1 VAKVFAL
8 FAVLSVAGCSWSHD
22 FTFEDIG
29 KIRLGET
36 SLEEARRIL
45 KSGEREPGTF
55 ISSERVCIPSE
66 PLVWV
71 SWPILFAVRDCSY
84 RLDLCADRNGILY
97 FATLE
102 IVGSGGGAFLLFGF
116 GSGLSLSEH
125 DLEALRW
132 LQNGGVDVRIGFSGS
147 LGEKTRSLDEYLGT
161 DD

>member
-1 VAKVFAL
+1 MAKVFAFL
-8 FAVLSVAGCSWSHD
+8 AVLSVTGCSWSHD

-55 ISSERVCIPSE
+55 ISSERACIPSE
-66 PLVWV
+66 PWVWV
-71 SWPILFAVRDCSY
+71 SWPIFFAVRDSFY
-84 RLDLCADRNGILY
+84 HLDLCADQNGILH

-116 GSGLSLSEH
+116 GSGPSVSVH
-125 DLEALRW
+125 DLEELRR
-132 LQNGGVDVRIGFSGS
+132 LQNGGVNVRIGLSGS
-147 LGEKTRSLDEYLGT
+147 LGGKTMSLDEYFGT

>member
-1 VAKVFAL
+1 MAKVLAL
-8 FAVLSVAGCSWSHD
+8 LAAVSVAGCSWSHD

-45 KSGEREPGTF
+45 KSKEHEPGTF

-71 SWPILFAVRDCSY
+71 FWPILFAVQDTSY
-84 RLDLCADRNGILY
+84 RLDLCADQNGILH

-102 IVGSGGGAFLLFGF
+102 ISVSGGGAFLLWGF
-116 GSGLSLSEH
+116 VLELSLSEH
-125 DLEALRW
+125 DLEALRR
-132 LQNGGVDVRIGFSGS
+132 LQNGGVDVRIGSSGRH
-147 LGEKTRSLDEYLGT
+147 GRKTRSLDEFLGT